1 MKTKFDVY
9 DYLIFVF
16 ILVLSIGIGLF
27 FGFNLNEK
35 LKTLLQRLF
44 KKSSQVVEPSKNEID
59 LVEQQYGEKEVD
71 GENEGEKGEEEENV
85 KTMEYLTAN
94 HSMSAF
100 PIALSLL
107 ATFFSSSSLLGFP
120 AEVYLYGIQY
130 WIIVFGVCL
139 VPLIGGNNYILL
151 LRINFLHLTL
161 YLILV
166 ILNIYYSFCDWAF
179 FSKSRY
185 RLGV

>member
-44 KKSSQVVEPSKNEID
+44 KKSSQAVEPSKNEID
-59 LVEQQYGEKEVD
+59 LVEQQYHGEKGVD

-139 VPLIGGNNYILL
+139 VPLIGGNKRDILL
-151 LRINFLHLTL
+151 LL
-161 YLILV
+161 
-166 ILNIYYSFCDWAF
+166 
-179 FSKSRY
+179 
-185 RLGV
+185 

>member
-1 MKTKFDVY
+1 M
-9 DYLIFVF
+9 
-16 ILVLSIGIGLF
+16 
-27 FGFNLNEK
+27 NEK

-71 GENEGEKGEEEENV
+71 GENEGEKGEEENV

-139 VPLIGGNNYILL
+139 VPLIGGNKKNILL
-151 LRINFLHLTL
+151 L
-161 YLILV
+161 
-166 ILNIYYSFCDWAF
+166 
-179 FSKSRY
+179 
-185 RLGV
+185 

>member
-35 LKTLLQRLF
+35 LKTLVQRLF

-59 LVEQQYGEKEVD
+59 LVEQQYDGEKEVD
-71 GENEGEKGEEEENV
+71 GENEGEKGEAAEEKENV

-139 VPLIGGNNYILL
+139 VPLIGGNKRNNYIL
-151 LRINFLHLTL
+151 RINLSDIISNSS
-161 YLILV
+161 YSKYILQ
-166 ILNIYYSFCDWAF
+166 L
-179 FSKSRY
+179 
-185 RLGV
+185 L